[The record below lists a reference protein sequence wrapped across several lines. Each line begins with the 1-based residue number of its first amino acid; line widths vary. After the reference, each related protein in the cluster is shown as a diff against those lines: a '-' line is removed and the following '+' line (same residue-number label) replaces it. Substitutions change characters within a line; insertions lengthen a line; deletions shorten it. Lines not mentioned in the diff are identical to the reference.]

1 MTKSR
6 KYQVL
11 IAVNFV
17 HLVAY
22 NNAFRYSSPCG
33 VIMSTHSQ
41 AEICS
46 KKKSALSSNGEKM
59 KAILDRTR
67 YSLGVSRGQRKYFT
81 SREAVKQLNSL
92 EIAPGTELIVNISEP
107 IT

>member
-1 MTKSR
+1 
-6 KYQVL
+6 
-11 IAVNFV
+11 
-17 HLVAY
+17 
-22 NNAFRYSSPCG
+22 
-33 VIMSTHSQ
+33 MSTHSQ

-46 KKKSALSSNGEKM
+46 KKKSALSLNGEKM

-107 IT
+107 ITCKAATAQCAAVVCTALHCTCLD

>member
-11 IAVNFV
+11 MAVNFV

-46 KKKSALSSNGEKM
+46 KKKSALTSNGEKM

-67 YSLGVSRGQRKYFT
+67 YSYGCEQRTEQVFH
-81 SREAVKQLNSL
+81 KQGSC
-92 EIAPGTELIVNISEP
+92 
-107 IT
+107 